1 MTEAVDARRLG
12 VCEHE
17 EACGCWGNGYAAGK
31 DKAHF
36 EVRNVLDGSHA
47 GGCGCEPCITVRIVA
62 LQLAR
67 RWGADI

>member
-1 MTEAVDARRLG
+1 MLKRLTG
-12 VCEHE
+12 GKPASESADWQE
-17 EACGCWGNGYAAGK
+17 GYAAGK

-36 EVRNVLDGSHA
+36 EVRNVLEASHA
-47 GGCGCEPCITVRIVA
+47 DHCGCEPCITVRIVA